1 MPSSMLKQHV
11 EIRLAAMLVEEALD
25 AWNELEGPENSLWL
39 QVVCMNTFTDICIDV
54 YRAH

>member
-39 QVVCMNTFTDICIDV
+39 QVVCMNTFTDMCIDV